1 MGLSL
6 RDPGHRQDPWLADMA
21 CHQPSWLFPLSRTSE
36 KMCPL
41 DPMLEAIPSGELWA
55 TEAELA
61 VPWLGAQADLSLSF
75 PDALLQIREV
85 SLNKHALHLKANLQS
100 LHH

>member
-1 MGLSL
+1 
-6 RDPGHRQDPWLADMA
+6 
-21 CHQPSWLFPLSRTSE
+21 
-36 KMCPL
+36 MCPL

-75 PDALLQIREV
+75 
-85 SLNKHALHLKANLQS
+85 S
-100 LHH
+100 